1 MTNPN
6 KNIYVPGQSTS
17 FTPSRSAT
25 WIDEFNRILG
35 DSPLS
40 RNKLTEELIMA
51 GLKSWKG
58 FSTHLV
64 EEPDHINSTNN
75 FNFDFLTKSENELLS
90 THYYQEVIKRFINIL
105 ISENEEGIKRSFLNF
120 PPSPI
125 NENETVAQVNTNQVN
140 SITPSTSQKE
150 IKLEE
155 EQPKKEKA
163 NLNAAMALWQST
175 KQ

>member
-40 RNKLTEELIMA
+40 RNKLTEELILA

-58 FSTHLV
+58 FSPNPV
-64 EEPDHINSTNN
+64 EKSNNTNSAN
-75 FNFDFLTKSENELLS
+75 NFDFLTQYENELLS
-90 THYYQEVIKRFINIL
+90 THYYQEVLKKFIKML
-105 ISENEEGIKRSFLNF
+105 ISENEEGIKRTFLNVSSSSIIENKTSAQEN
-120 PPSPI
+120 PIQEHTVTSSPSQS
-125 NENETVAQVNTNQVN
+125 EKETE
-140 SITPSTSQKE
+140 K
-150 IKLEE
+150 K
-155 EQPKKEKA
+155 QPKPA
-163 NLNAAMALWQST
+163 NLDAAFALLQST
-175 KQ
+175 KS